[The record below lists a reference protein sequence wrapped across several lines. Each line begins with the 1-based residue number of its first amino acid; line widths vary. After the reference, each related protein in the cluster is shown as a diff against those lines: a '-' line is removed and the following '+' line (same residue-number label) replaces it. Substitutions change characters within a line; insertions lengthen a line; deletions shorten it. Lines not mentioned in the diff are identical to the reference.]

1 MTPLRTLSLWP
12 ATLLAAMVLTLSACG
27 GGDSP
32 STPSPLVPGVANAGQ
47 LKDATPIN
55 TVTLAD
61 LTAAVGAAGSKLP
74 GAVPRYAV
82 RSWRLTYVTSD
93 GFGREV
99 VASGLVS
106 VPVKPDGA
114 RSPVLSYQHATI
126 YKDAQA
132 PSNQVAATEPPVV
145 LASLGFIVVAA
156 DYVGYGAS
164 RGSQHPYLL
173 STPTAAVVMDLLT
186 AARTWRQTQGVADNR
201 QLFMLGYS
209 EGGYTTL
216 AAHRAMQAS
225 ASPHLTQLVASVPGA
240 GPYHVG
246 VTLDAQLQRVRDES
260 TALAALVSPGR
271 LSKLG
276 TTVRDEVRR
285 LILRLVIPDDADVT
299 FQSTFLDNFLADDA
313 AAIDR
318 DSNVHD
324 WKPATPIRLFHGRD
338 DQTVPYAASTRTL
351 QAMQARGAGN
361 TVTLTD
367 CTATP
372 ASHLGCVAPYFSHAL
387 GQLAPLVRDL

>member
-1 MTPLRTLSLWP
+1 
-12 ATLLAAMVLTLSACG
+12 
-27 GGDSP
+27 
-32 STPSPLVPGVANAGQ
+32 
-47 LKDATPIN
+47 
-55 TVTLAD
+55 
-61 LTAAVGAAGSKLP
+61 
-74 GAVPRYAV
+74 
-82 RSWRLTYVTSD
+82 
-93 GFGREV
+93 
-99 VASGLVS
+99 
-106 VPVKPDGA
+106 
-114 RSPVLSYQHATI
+114 
-126 YKDAQA
+126 
-132 PSNQVAATEPPVV
+132 
-145 LASLGFIVVAA
+145 
-156 DYVGYGAS
+156 
-164 RGSQHPYLL
+164 
-173 STPTAAVVMDLLT
+173 
-186 AARTWRQTQGVADNR
+186 
-201 QLFMLGYS
+201 
-209 EGGYTTL
+209 
-216 AAHRAMQAS
+216 MQAS

-299 FQSTFLDNFLADDA
+299 FQSTFLDNFLADDTS
-313 AAIDR
+313 AIER

-324 WKPATPIRLFHGRD
+324 WKPEAPVRMFHGRD